1 MQSPSP
7 SRFGPFHLRSYVGQH
22 SRTQVSILERQ
33 RHQQGWLVCATNKY
47 FNQERSA
54 PVSVLHWR
62 SRQLT
67 RKVGSP
73 QLVETYAASSAVVEM
88 TWIKALWESMTW
100 RDVDILTQ
108 RRSSRPLKTMMPHV
122 IRNENPAYYDPEST
136 LVMDSKGL
144 FDALDYELPQDDRKS
159 ALEVPIIEEF
169 MRRAM
174 CRPRWCPHNRNAA
187 DAMTKFK
194 GAHSEPLFTL
204 LRTGM
209 YTLKGEESELA
220 DRAILRQVGIVP
232 RHKVSAVKSVTER
245 VFFCSY
251 AIGLRRSLSGVRE
264 GGAMW
269 IMVLVTPSIVHSRCV
284 IR

>member
-1 MQSPSP
+1 M
-7 SRFGPFHLRSYVGQH
+7 SRSSHHYHDLAH
-22 SRTQVSILERQ
+22 SIC
-33 RHQQGWLVCATNKY
+33 GATLDNIHGLK
-47 FNQERSA
+47 FR
-54 PVSVLHWR
+54 HWR
-62 SRQLT
+62 ETAAPTRLVGVCYKQIFQPRTVGASECGKLT
-67 RKVGSP
+67 RKAGSP

-100 RDVDILTQ
+100 RDFDILTQ

-122 IRNENPAYYDPEST
+122 IRNENAAYYDPEST

-144 FDALDYELPQDDRKS
+144 FDALDKDLPQDDRKS

-174 CRPRWCPHNRNAA
+174 CRPRWCPHNRRSAA

-209 YTLKGEESELA
+209 YTLKGEKTELA
-220 DRAILRQVGIVP
+220 DRATLRQVGTVP

-245 VFFCSY
+245 VFFS
-251 AIGLRRSLSGVRE
+251 SLSFICHRIE
-264 GGAMW
+264 G
-269 IMVLVTPSIVHSRCV
+269 ISFRCT
-284 IR
+284 